1 MVNPW
6 MLDFERTV
14 PKKFVHKSAIAE
26 VLIAD
31 SLMVSDGSFLAASQW
46 PRQHHFYPLAEGRGL
61 LGLLAETMRQGIFVI
76 CHQHLEVPLG
86 RCFLMD
92 RLVVTLQ
99 GSIPTSSIAATEV
112 AVKFKLDQLVHS
124 AGELRTL
131 TFDAEFSAAG
141 RVFGSGRGELR
152 IVKSAIFDR
161 LRAGRGQSSSAL
173 MSAGGEPESIA
184 VPVSGDCWK
193 VRIPFKHPV
202 FFDHPLDHVP
212 GMLIIE
218 AIVQS
223 VQSLHGNVTE
233 LTHFDGTFKKFIEF
247 EPDIYISRTPKC
259 PDSIDDLRADALAEE
274 EFVVT
279 QGVETVAVVRARIS
293 HTLASLGYRDRL
305 ELRV

>member
-6 MLDFERTV
+6 KLDFERTV

-26 VLIAD
+26 VLIND
-31 SLMVSDGSFLAASQW
+31 SLMVSDGSYLVASQW

-61 LGLLAETMRQGIFVI
+61 LGLLAETMRQGIFVV
-76 CHQHLEVPLG
+76 CHQHLGVPLG
-86 RCFLMD
+86 RHFLMD
-92 RLVVTLQ
+92 RLVVTLH
-99 GSIPTSSIAATEV
+99 GSVPTSAVNATEV

-131 TFDAEFSAAG
+131 TFDADFSAAG

-152 IVKSAIFDR
+152 IVKSAVFTR
-161 LRAGRGQSSSAL
+161 LRTGRSQTSSAL
-173 MSAGGEPESIA
+173 MGAGSDPESIA
-184 VPVSGDCWK
+184 VSVSGDCWK

-218 AIVQS
+218 AIQQS
-223 VQSLHGNVTE
+223 VQSVHGNMTE
-233 LTHFDGTFKKFIEF
+233 LTHFDGTFTKFIEF
-247 EPDIYISRTPKC
+247 EPDIYISRTPKS
-259 PDSIDDLRADALAEE
+259 PESVDDLRVDALAEE
-274 EFVVT
+274 EFRVIQDVN
-279 QGVETVAVVRARIS
+279 TVAVVRARIS
-293 HTLASLGYRDRL
+293 HTLASLGYRDGL